1 MAVNTTVEVVMPPM
15 GDSVSEGSILEW
27 HKQGGDEVSED
38 ETLVEISTDKVDAEV
53 PSPVSGTVVKIHAA
67 EGDTVSV
74 GSVLVEIAP
83 GENGAGPALEADE
96 PEASNGATGTVI
108 EIEMPAMGE
117 SVSEGTI
124 LEWAKSPGDSIAED
138 ETIVEIS
145 TDKVDAEVPAPS
157 AGTLTEIL
165 ADAGDTVTVGQVI
178 ARMTSGN
185 GASAAKAA
193 PKPPEP
199 TEVRPAGDTETIE
212 TPDGLKVTPVAQR
225 VAAAQGVDLSKVK
238 GTGPNGRIGK
248 ADVLGY
254 GTNGATATA
263 PAPTSGKQT
272 LLKGASAMLARY
284 MDESRQIPTA
294 TSFRTITVTTLD
306 GYRKQLKAAGH
317 KVSFTHL
324 IAYAIARAATEQMP
338 VMATHFAEIDGKPHV
353 IDDGGVNLGI
363 AVDVE
368 KKGGGRT
375 LMVPVIRDAGR
386 LTFPEFLDAFGA
398 LITKARENKL
408 TADDLQGANVSLTN
422 PGGIGT
428 IASVPRLMS
437 GQGTI
442 VATGSIAYP
451 PGLGA
456 IGATIGAEKV
466 MTMTSTYDHRIIQ
479 GAESGQFL
487 QVVEA
492 YLQGEHGFYEQVF
505 SDLGVTIGPA
515 PSSATPSAAPLPTT
529 TEPAP
534 AVAAEPNLELLQ
546 AVQAAMSLIKAHR
559 THGHLA
565 ARLDP
570 LGSEPEGD
578 PALDP
583 EPLKLT
589 PEIQAK
595 IPASILRVGV
605 PGETLADVIPRL
617 RETYCGTI
625 AYEIEHIASHRQRV
639 WLREKIETGAFR
651 KPLSAEENVALL
663 RRLTQV
669 DSLERFM
676 HKAYLGQKQF
686 SVEGLDMTVPM
697 LDEMIQL
704 AAAEGAREVVI
715 GMAHRGR
722 LNVLAHN
729 LGRAYETIF

>member
-27 HKQGGDEVSED
+27 HRQEGDEVSED

-53 PSPVSGTVVKIHAA
+53 PAPVSGTVVKIHAA
-67 EGDTVSV
+67 EGDTVGV
-74 GSVLVEIAP
+74 GSVLAEIAP
-83 GENGAGPALEADE
+83 TNGSGPAISADE
-96 PEASNGATGTVI
+96 PEADASDDAPGEAAVI

-124 LEWAKSPGDSIAED
+124 LEWAKQPGDSVAED

-157 AGTLTEIL
+157 AGTITELL
-165 ADAGDTVTVGQVI
+165 AEAGDTVTVGQVI
-178 ARMTSGN
+178 ARMTSSN
-185 GASAAKAA
+185 GAKAA
-193 PKPPEP
+193 PAPEP
-199 TEVRPAGDTETIE
+199 TEVRPAGDTETVR
-212 TPDGLKVTPVAQR
+212 TPEGLKVTPVAQR
-225 VAAAQGVDLSKVK
+225 VAAAQGVDLAKVK

-294 TSFRTITVTTLD
+294 TSFRTLTVTTLD
-306 GYRKQLKAAGH
+306 GYRKQLKNAGH

-324 IAYAIARAATEQMP
+324 IAFAIARAATEQMP

-353 IDDGGVNLGI
+353 IDDGAVNLGI

-386 LTFPEFLDAFGA
+386 LTFPQFLDAFGA

-451 PGLGA
+451 PGLSG

-505 SDLGVTIGPA
+505 TDLGVEIG
-515 PSSATPSAAPLPTT
+515 
-529 TEPAP
+529 E
-534 AVAAEPNLELLQ
+534 
-546 AVQAAMSLIKAHR
+546 
-559 THGHLA
+559 
-565 ARLDP
+565 
-570 LGSEPEGD
+570 
-578 PALDP
+578 
-583 EPLKLT
+583 
-589 PEIQAK
+589 
-595 IPASILRVGV
+595 
-605 PGETLADVIPRL
+605 
-617 RETYCGTI
+617 
-625 AYEIEHIASHRQRV
+625 
-639 WLREKIETGAFR
+639 
-651 KPLSAEENVALL
+651 
-663 RRLTQV
+663 
-669 DSLERFM
+669 
-676 HKAYLGQKQF
+676 
-686 SVEGLDMTVPM
+686 
-697 LDEMIQL
+697 
-704 AAAEGAREVVI
+704 
-715 GMAHRGR
+715 
-722 LNVLAHN
+722 
-729 LGRAYETIF
+729 